1 MRFDAEKVTEAAAF
15 LLNLRGGRMH
25 YIKLL
30 KLLYI
35 VDREALSDWGIPVS
49 HDRYVS
55 MDNGPVLS
63 QTYNLIKDGGRF
75 WSDYISA
82 PIGDHEVELITDHL
96 PKPKKMSQAEET
108 LLHRVFEEHGHK
120 YRWDLVDYA
129 HAFPEWHDPHGSSI
143 PISLEEILQALDESP
158 EEIRAIVSELEQE
171 REIEERLES
180 ACS

>member
-15 LLNLRGGRMH
+15 ILGLRGGRMH

-35 VDREALSDWGIPVS
+35 ADRQALAEWGIPVS

-63 QTYNLIKDGGRF
+63 QTYNLIKEGGRF

-82 PIGDHEVELITDHL
+82 PFGDYEVRLITEQP
-96 PKPKKMSQAEET
+96 PKPKKMSRAEED
-108 LLHRVFEEHGHK
+108 LLNRIFAEYGHK
-120 YRWDLVDYA
+120 NRWDLVDYA
-129 HAFPEWHDPHGSSI
+129 HTFPEWEDPHGSSI
-143 PISLEEILQALDESP
+143 PIQLEQVLEALDESA
-158 EEIRAIVSELEQE
+158 EDIRAIVAELEQE
-171 REIEERLES
+171 RKIDEKLG
-180 ACS
+180 AA